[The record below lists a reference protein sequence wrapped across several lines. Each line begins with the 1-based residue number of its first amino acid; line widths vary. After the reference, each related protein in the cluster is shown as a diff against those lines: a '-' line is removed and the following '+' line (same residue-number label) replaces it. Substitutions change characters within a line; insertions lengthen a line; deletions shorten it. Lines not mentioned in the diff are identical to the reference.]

1 MRSIIKLI
9 KGTHRHPANQALH
22 CIGTPFYVIGVAMIS
37 GHFAG
42 VHADLALGVAMW
54 TAAVVMFVIGHKIEN
69 NIGSM
74 TPILIYRLISRK
86 VIQYFTEQR
95 VHFLRT

>member
-1 MRSIIKLI
+1 MRPLVKLI
-9 KGTHRHPANQALH
+9 KGTHRHRANRALH
-22 CIGTPFYVIGVAMIS
+22 CIGTPFYAIGVAMTL

-42 VHADLALGVAMW
+42 VHTDLALGAAMW
-54 TAAVVMFVIGHKIEN
+54 IAAVAMFVIGHKIEN

-86 VIQYFTEQR
+86 VVQYFIAQR